1 MWYFGADTKN
11 QRTHDSINIIN
22 YIFNNFEYVDLSN
35 YINENFIKYKKYDE
49 LNVYMYKTK
58 TPPIIDLE
66 NTENCVFPIKKNSSN
81 LISTKFYGLNIL
93 SSKITKN
100 TKIGILQVL
109 YDNKI
114 LCSKNIIL
122 TNNLLQN
129 SWYYYFYTILKNWQ
143 EAFKN

>member
-11 QRTHDSINIIN
+11 QRTRDSINIIN

-35 YINENFIKYKKYDE
+35 YINENFIKYKKYYE